1 MATLV
6 SRNLARSVAV
16 LHDLYDM
23 YMLKVSHSYSFGQ
36 LVHVDVSYLQTAV
49 ELSGVEQRNP
59 TRDYQVSVSA
69 WFVVAVV

>member
-1 MATLV
+1 
-6 SRNLARSVAV
+6 
-16 LHDLYDM
+16 M
-23 YMLKVSHSYSFGQ
+23 YILKVYNAYSFGQ